1 MTTYADQYEW
11 LRAQPKWRTILNGVG
26 LKSISRK
33 LTVDAII
40 PTLKA
45 RFPHIKLPWNVQAH
59 LEVQHEKNL
68 RDLRNKIISMLNC
81 IQQQSNMHI
90 LRLSKYEEYF
100 TPEFKEHMEQIMAIR
115 EFPKIIVDKVEN
127 ASKDFIKLTKLKT
140 TIDHIDGS
148 LTSSLELYN
157 DDNPLIIEMKNKF
170 RLDNPIKPIAPRII
184 NISSQELFNCG
195 SDVKGL
201 LFYKLSN

>member
-1 MTTYADQYEW
+1 
-11 LRAQPKWRTILNGVG
+11 
-26 LKSISRK
+26 
-33 LTVDAII
+33 
-40 PTLKA
+40 
-45 RFPHIKLPWNVQAH
+45 
-59 LEVQHEKNL
+59 
-68 RDLRNKIISMLNC
+68 
-81 IQQQSNMHI
+81 
-90 LRLSKYEEYF
+90 
-100 TPEFKEHMEQIMAIR
+100 MEQIMAIR

-184 NISSQELFNCG
+184 NMNSQELFNCRG
-195 SDVKGL
+195 DVKGL
-201 LFYKLSN
+201 LFNKLSS